1 MREISAGIII
11 YRRTLKGPKFL
22 LLYHGNNYWNFPKGK
37 IENAKSAPP
46 HSFRSRSGNANPKAG
61 QAHYGAGA
69 PMPIGRETSWQAAVR
84 EAREETGL
92 RLRDL
97 KFRRQFK
104 TYDKYFFY
112 REKEKVFKIVV
123 LYLAE
128 THCLDIRLSK
138 EHEGYGWFTYHEAL
152 KILSKYKDSRN
163 ILTQAYNFLRQS
175 RQPEMKSLRE

>member
-1 MREISAGIII
+1 
-11 YRRTLKGPKFL
+11 
-22 LLYHGNNYWNFPKGK
+22 
-37 IENAKSAPP
+37 
-46 HSFRSRSGNANPKAG
+46 
-61 QAHYGAGA
+61 
-69 PMPIGRETSWQAAVR
+69 MPIGRETSWQAAVR